1 MYFKAE
7 GEYPRKDKGGGE
19 LPAKGWAS
27 DLVGEAVFAAHWV
40 VKFTRLI
47 RPELVHN
54 CWAGRKQLPR
64 VLAR

>member
-7 GEYPRKDKGGGE
+7 AEYPRKDKGGGE

-27 DLVGEAVFAAHWV
+27 ALVGEAVFAAHWV
-40 VKFTRLI
+40 KFTRLI
-47 RPELVHN
+47 RTELVHN

-64 VLAR
+64 VLAC